1 MFSHLVDILPFIIA
15 SAVVLLGPMKLS
27 FNNQLN
33 TLVVFTAFVYLVA
46 QSSWFT
52 AFVTDNP
59 WGRDWANYV
68 WFIFNT
74 CTMVVFSWILFFR
87 KP

>member
-1 MFSHLVDILPFIIA
+1 MFSIIVDILPFTIA
-15 SAVVLLGPMKLS
+15 SLIVLLGPMKLS
-27 FNNQLN
+27 FDNKLN

-52 AFVTDNP
+52 AWLTDNP
-59 WGRDWANYV
+59 WGRDLANYI
-68 WFIFNT
+68 WFVFNT
-74 CTMVVFSWILFFR
+74 CTMAVFSWILFFR